1 MLLRS
6 NPKREH
12 HHGCNCGCSSK
23 VIHYP
28 QVVKTVAP
36 TSENGASEALKDL
49 EQPSNGHNCPS
60 ERFEDVDG
68 MKSHVCEDE
77 HAERDYIASGPL
89 MDNMRRRKHE
99 DDCKCGGCSKDGNKK
114 AQGDYNDSGKPA
126 NDSLE
131 NLYTPK
137 PLTNICTLS
146 GEEFEKYLNNESEF
160 VSFIEGRQRWEK
172 DSAATMMAMEDVGA
186 TLKQILRP
194 ASCCT
199 CQIWGYHKTEG
210 NTKLFATN
218 SCGNYKLCFN
228 CAMKRSRELAKE
240 AARRITAYLQENPH
254 LHMSMLVLTQPQDL
268 SDEELIKRL
277 PRALKKFAARI
288 RAHKSLKN
296 RSKGILSAIKG
307 YTRALEVAKKHKKL
321 HVHAHLLIFHDKFIK
336 MAELNRIWAKCLGYK
351 EVYKHVNTDIKRIVG
366 SYELAD
372 GSDWKRH
379 EVYKAI
385 MECSK
390 YVLKFSDLTPFDRVQ
405 VWKHT
410 QGMRL
415 FSYGGDLYNYKSPEL
430 PREELEFVAEQWE
443 FYAARWNRN
452 KSKYVVDHIADLSDS
467 EQAQVRCVL
476 QYGWT
481 PPQLDKSLLERNFER
496 ITEFKGGN
504 VKKITRPV
512 SKNGITEC
520 RK

>member
-6 NPKREH
+6 NPEGEH
-12 HHGCNCGCSSK
+12 HHGCDCGCSLK

-28 QVVKTVAP
+28 QVAKTVAP
-36 TSENGASEALKDL
+36 TSESGASEALEHL
-49 EQPSNGHNCPS
+49 EQPSNGHNYSS
-60 ERFEDVDG
+60 ERFEDAEGV
-68 MKSHVCEDE
+68 KSHACEDE

-89 MDNMRRRKHE
+89 MDDMRRRKHE
-99 DDCKCGGCSKDGNKK
+99 DDCKCCSKGGNKK
-114 AQGDYNDSGKPA
+114 AQGDYKDSGKPA
-126 NDSLE
+126 NDSVQ
-131 NLYTPK
+131 NLCTPK
-137 PLTNICTLS
+137 PLTNICRLP
-146 GEEFEKYLNNESEF
+146 GEEFEQYLNNESEF
-160 VSFIEGRQRWEK
+160 VSFVEGRKRWEK
-172 DSAATMMAMEDVGA
+172 DSAAMMMAMEDVGA
-186 TLKQILRP
+186 TLNQILRP

-210 NTKLFATN
+210 NAKLFATN
-218 SCGNYKLCFN
+218 RCGNYKLCWM
-228 CAMKRSRELAKE
+228 CAMKRSRELAQE

-307 YTRALEVAKKHKKL
+307 YTRALEVAKKNKKL

-336 MAELNRIWAKCLGYK
+336 MGELNRIWAKCLGYK
-351 EVYKHVNTDIKRIVG
+351 DGYKHVNTDIKRIVG

-415 FSYGGDLYNYKSPEL
+415 FSYGGDLYNYKAPEL
-430 PREELEFVAEQWE
+430 PREEREFVAEQWE
-443 FYAARWNRN
+443 FYAARWNRD

-481 PPQLDKSLLERNFER
+481 PPQLDKNLLGRNFER

-512 SKNGITEC
+512 SKMGITEC